1 MKQYHLMCQVRQR
14 PVQKPTRDPP
24 VRWSRLSTWC
34 WKRRTP
40 VPEHDNMSHGEHKQ
54 EQYKESKWN
63 RRWWRRQPEEDGR
76 DTRPMATTCTTGIHT
91 KSTTQRRKPK
101 NKVKRPMK
109 KGISNNWAGESPREE

>member
-1 MKQYHLMCQVRQR
+1 
-14 PVQKPTRDPP
+14 
-24 VRWSRLSTWC
+24 
-34 WKRRTP
+34 
-40 VPEHDNMSHGEHKQ
+40 MSHGEHKQ